1 MQAAC
6 VADDDDDDDDYYYY
20 NSAKFGTVRPLI
32 AACFASY
39 KPYVTT
45 ATTSVVADKANRA
58 SSKCEMKCLL

>member
-6 VADDDDDDDDYYYY
+6 VADDDDDYYYYYY
-20 NSAKFGTVRPLI
+20 NSAEFGTVRPLI
-32 AACFASY
+32 AACIASY